1 MDKYIYHFGVKIK
14 NDPSRLKINR
24 DNYAV
29 IDNKN
34 HNLAQ
39 SREKYYFMEACLG
52 FEDEKIH
59 DMGKRYFDN
68 FNHIYTDKTMEYFT
82 DEFCENQREACLYNY
97 DLNMNYFKKLDLDEF
112 NDVIEKVKKE
122 YKEVYEIDDLNK
134 VKETSGVY
142 IMVFD
147 EYKQLYVGETYNIYK
162 RIKQHWS
169 SKKQFMRLIFGTEE
183 NSILSIDCFGPL
195 DTTRIFI
202 CESLNTK
209 TMEEK
214 IFQSI
219 PNKFLLNRTRGGERG
234 YDSDTTMID
243 TLAHMNVRDFKSN

>member
-1 MDKYIYHFGVKIK
+1 MDKYIYHFGVKVK
-14 NDPSRLKINR
+14 NNEERLKINR
-24 DNYAV
+24 ENYAI

-34 HNLAQ
+34 HDLSS
-39 SREKYYFMEACLG
+39 SRDRYFFMKECLN
-52 FEDEKIH
+52 FEDEKIRN
-59 DMGKRYFDN
+59 MGKHYFDN
-68 FNHIYTDKTMEYFT
+68 FNYIYTDETLQYYT
-82 DEFCENQREACLYNY
+82 DEYCEDFKEACLYNY
-97 DLNMNYFKKLDLDEF
+97 DLNMEYFKKLDYDEF
-112 NDVIEKVKKE
+112 NEVIENMKNEFKE
-122 YKEVYEIDDLNK
+122 IYEIDDLNK

-169 SKKQFMRLIFGTEE
+169 AKKQFMRLIFGSEE
-183 NSILSIDCFGPL
+183 DSIISIDCFGPL

-202 CESLNTK
+202 CESMHSK

-214 IFQSI
+214 IFNAI

-234 YDSDTTMID
+234 FDKDSAMVD
-243 TLAHMNVRDFKSN
+243 TLAHRNIRDFKNP